1 MEGRRF
7 SREDRLFF
15 AHVPPRIEEPV
26 DDPAMITA
34 AKGTPRRS
42 RPASPSPPPRGHPTV
57 LLSVAGL
64 TPQVIT
70 ETLYCLLVQTT
81 PPADVRE
88 VHVLTTRVGAE
99 QVRKDLLR
107 PRDGWLS
114 RFCRDYGIPPTR
126 IRFEPSCIHVP
137 AGAEGKPLE
146 DVRTPDDNARV
157 ADAVL
162 ALVRDLT
169 RNPRVALHASVAG
182 GRKTMGLFLGIAF
195 QLFARP
201 HDRLSHVLVW
211 PPEIESHPEFFYP
224 PPKPTVYT
232 VKAGTI
238 DSHQVKVE
246 LAEIPLL
253 LLRDRLSGLDL
264 EGLSYSALV
273 GRAQQELGRLTSPPA
288 LRIHAASR
296 SLRIAGDTIEFTP
309 VQYAV
314 YAILARRRAA
324 GCGRAECAGC
334 SACSLEAKAFHDP
347 AMREELRR
355 LIGELGARDER
366 SRALARWEEAA
377 DECFR
382 EARAKLNRRI
392 RAALGAGPWI
402 ERYCVA
408 ASRVAGAQTR
418 YFIPVDPRQIVPA

>member
-1 MEGRRF
+1 MCLVFVAYHLRLPSDDGDALILLEGAMVGR
-7 SREDRLFF
+7 SADSL
-15 AHVPPRIEEPV
+15 ARIGV
-26 DDPAMITA
+26 
-34 AKGTPRRS
+34 S
-42 RPASPSPPPRGHPTV
+42 YPTV

-70 ETLYCLLVQTT
+70 ETLYCLLVQAT

-88 VHVLTTRVGAE
+88 VHVLTTRVGSE

-114 RFCRDYGIPPTR
+114 RFCRDYGIPPAR

-137 AGAEGKPLE
+137 AGVDGKPLE
-146 DVRTPDDNARV
+146 DVRTPEDNARV

-169 RNPRVALHASVAG
+169 RDPTVALHASVAG

-195 QLFARP
+195 QLLARP
-201 HDRLSHVLVW
+201 QDRLSHVLVA
-211 PPEIESHPEFFYP
+211 PPDLEGCPDFFYP
-224 PPKPTVYT
+224 PPVPTTYSVRG
-232 VKAGTI
+232 KRI
-238 DSHQVKVE
+238 RSHDARVE
-246 LAEIPLL
+246 LAEVPVL
-253 LLRDRLSGLDL
+253 LLRERLQAVDL
-264 EGLSYSALV
+264 ETQSYTGLVA
-273 GRAQQELGRLTSPPA
+273 RAQQELGRLISPPA

-347 AMREELRR
+347 AVRDELRR
-355 LIGELGARDER
+355 LIGELGVRDER
-366 SRALARWEEAA
+366 SRALARWQGAA

-382 EARAKLNRRI
+382 EARTKLNRRI
-392 RAALGAGPWI
+392 RTALGGGPWA

-408 ASRVAGAQTR
+408 ASRLAGPQTR
-418 YFIPVDPRQIVPA
+418 YFIPVDPRRIVFA